1 MGQGDRGKPL
11 WRESIWASLVAQTV
25 KNLPAMQEAQVQSRG
40 GEDPLETGMAA
51 HCSIL
56 AWGIPW
62 TEEPGGLWSTGPQ
75 RAGHDWVTNTFT
87 FFIFAEPT
95 MEGFPHSAVV
105 KESTCNAGD
114 TGDSSSTPGW
124 GSNEYS
130 GLISFR
136 MDWFDLESRGS
147 SSVTWFFFKFG
158 SGTRIYYLGST
169 LDSWECQISVCGP

>member
-105 KESTCNAGD
+105 KESTCSAGD

-124 GSNEYS
+124 GRSPGGGN
-130 GLISFR
+130 
-136 MDWFDLESRGS
+136 GS
-147 SSVTWFFFKFG
+147 PLQCSC
-158 SGTRIYYLGST
+158 LGSPT
-169 LDSWECQISVCGP
+169 GRGAWWATVPGVTGSQTQLGAEQGCV